1 MSVGLL
7 AGMVLH
13 LVGLVVTF
21 IGAGLRGR
29 VVGLALLS
37 AGAGLAVVLAPPIRS
52 WPATITVAATLVPLV
67 IVAALLRRQVVR
79 VSRPETVTLD
89 DDAL

>member
-21 IGAGLRGR
+21 SGAGLRGR